1 MVVDIIR
8 RLVIFVALLLA
19 QVLVLNRIQL
29 FHCAT
34 PLLYIYFIIIFPRR
48 YPRWAI
54 LLWSFGMG
62 LAVDMFNNTQGMN
75 ALACTVMTIMRRPV
89 FDLFILKDDED
100 NDPFPSMDSLGITN
114 YLKYMATLVTIYC
127 FVLFL
132 TQAFTLHNI
141 GLTLLRIIASSV
153 LSILL
158 IFGIDS
164 LVSTERE
171 KRL

>member
-54 LLWSFGMG
+54 LLWSFVMG
-62 LAVDMFNNTQGMN
+62 LAVDMFNNTPGVAAASTTLIGFLQPW
-75 ALACTVMTIMRRPV
+75 LIE
-89 FDLFILKDDED
+89 LFLPREAED
-100 NDPFPSMDSLGITN
+100 NIKSAARTLGVGHFVSLSLILTIIFCMVFFAIE
-114 YLKYMATLVTIYC
+114 LFSFATWSYWLQCAGGSALLT
-127 FVLFL
+127 FVLMMAL
-132 TQAFTLHNI
+132 ES
-141 GLTLLRIIASSV
+141 LR
-153 LSILL
+153 
-158 IFGIDS
+158 
-164 LVSTERE
+164 
-171 KRL
+171 K

>member
-1 MVVDIIR
+1 MVVDVIR

-62 LAVDMFNNTQGMN
+62 LAVDMFNNTPGVAAASTTLIGFLQPW
-75 ALACTVMTIMRRPV
+75 LIE
-89 FDLFILKDDED
+89 LFLPREAED
-100 NDPFPSMDSLGITN
+100 NIKSAARTLGVGHFVSLSLILTIIFCMVFFAIE
-114 YLKYMATLVTIYC
+114 LFSFATWSYWLQCAGGSALLT
-127 FVLFL
+127 FVLMMAL
-132 TQAFTLHNI
+132 ES
-141 GLTLLRIIASSV
+141 LR
-153 LSILL
+153 
-158 IFGIDS
+158 
-164 LVSTERE
+164 
-171 KRL
+171 K

>member
-54 LLWSFGMG
+54 LLWSFAMG
-62 LAVDMFNNTQGMN
+62 LAVDMFNNTPGVAAASTTLIGFLQPW
-75 ALACTVMTIMRRPV
+75 LIE
-89 FDLFILKDDED
+89 LFLPREAED
-100 NDPFPSMDSLGITN
+100 NIKSAARTLGVGHFVSLSLILTIIFCMVFFAIE
-114 YLKYMATLVTIYC
+114 LFSFATWSYWLQCAGGSALLT
-127 FVLFL
+127 FVLMMAL
-132 TQAFTLHNI
+132 ES
-141 GLTLLRIIASSV
+141 LR
-153 LSILL
+153 
-158 IFGIDS
+158 
-164 LVSTERE
+164 
-171 KRL
+171 K

>member
-54 LLWSFGMG
+54 LLWSFAMG
-62 LAVDMFNNTQGMN
+62 LAVDMFNNTPGVAAASATLIGFLQPW
-75 ALACTVMTIMRRPV
+75 LIE
-89 FDLFILKDDED
+89 LFLPREAED
-100 NDPFPSMDSLGITN
+100 NIKSAARTLGVGHFVSLSLILTIIFCMVFFAIE
-114 YLKYMATLVTIYC
+114 LFSFATWSYWLQCAGGSALLT
-127 FVLFL
+127 FVLMMAL
-132 TQAFTLHNI
+132 ES
-141 GLTLLRIIASSV
+141 LR
-153 LSILL
+153 
-158 IFGIDS
+158 
-164 LVSTERE
+164 
-171 KRL
+171 K

>member
-54 LLWSFGMG
+54 LLWSFAMG
-62 LAVDMFNNTQGMN
+62 LAVDMFNNTPGV
-75 ALACTVMTIMRRPV
+75 AAAST
-89 FDLFILKDDED
+89 
-100 NDPFPSMDSLGITN
+100 
-114 YLKYMATLVTIYC
+114 TLIG
-127 FVLFL
+127 FLQPWLIELFL
-132 TQAFTLHNI
+132 P
-141 GLTLLRIIASSV
+141 
-153 LSILL
+153 
-158 IFGIDS
+158 
-164 LVSTERE
+164 RE
-171 KRL
+171 A

>member
-54 LLWSFGMG
+54 LLWSFAMG
-62 LAVDMFNNTQGMN
+62 LAVDMFNNTPGVAAASATLIGFLQPW
-75 ALACTVMTIMRRPV
+75 LIE
-89 FDLFILKDDED
+89 LFLPREAED
-100 NDPFPSMDSLGITN
+100 NIKSAARTLGVGHFVSLSLILTIIFFMVFFAIE
-114 YLKYMATLVTIYC
+114 LFSFATWSYWLQCAGGSALLT
-127 FVLFL
+127 FVLMMAL
-132 TQAFTLHNI
+132 ES
-141 GLTLLRIIASSV
+141 LR
-153 LSILL
+153 
-158 IFGIDS
+158 
-164 LVSTERE
+164 
-171 KRL
+171 K

>member
-54 LLWSFGMG
+54 LLWSFAMG
-62 LAVDMFNNTQGMN
+62 LAVDMFNNTSGVAAASTTLIGFLQPW
-75 ALACTVMTIMRRPV
+75 LIE
-89 FDLFILKDDED
+89 LFLPREAED
-100 NDPFPSMDSLGITN
+100 NIKSAARTLGVGHFVSLSLILTIIFCMVFFAIE
-114 YLKYMATLVTIYC
+114 LFSFATWSYWLQCAGGSALLT
-127 FVLFL
+127 FVLMMAL
-132 TQAFTLHNI
+132 ES
-141 GLTLLRIIASSV
+141 LR
-153 LSILL
+153 
-158 IFGIDS
+158 
-164 LVSTERE
+164 
-171 KRL
+171 K

>member
-54 LLWSFGMG
+54 LLWSFAMG
-62 LAVDMFNNTQGMN
+62 LAVDMFNNTPGVAAASATLIGFLQPWLIELFLPREAEDNIKSAARTLGVGHFVS
-75 ALACTVMTIMRRPV
+75 LS
-89 FDLFILKDDED
+89 FILTIIFCMVFFAIEL
-100 NDPFPSMDSLGITN
+100 FSF
-114 YLKYMATLVTIYC
+114 ATWSYWLQCAGGSALLT
-127 FVLFL
+127 FVLMIAL
-132 TQAFTLHNI
+132 ES
-141 GLTLLRIIASSV
+141 LR
-153 LSILL
+153 
-158 IFGIDS
+158 
-164 LVSTERE
+164 
-171 KRL
+171 K